1 MQASDGKAHGK
12 RVIVGHCKAGKGR
25 TGTVLC
31 SYLMSEEGWTKDE
44 ALKRFTQRRMR
55 PGFGSGVS
63 IPSQLRYVGYVER
76 WVKGGKICECD
87 PFD

>member
-1 MQASDGKAHGK
+1 
-12 RVIVGHCKAGKGR
+12 
-25 TGTVLC
+25 VLC

-76 WVKGGKICECD
+76 WVKGGKICESGTGVCRAELALREYKSD
-87 PFD
+87 AFDVPLLITP